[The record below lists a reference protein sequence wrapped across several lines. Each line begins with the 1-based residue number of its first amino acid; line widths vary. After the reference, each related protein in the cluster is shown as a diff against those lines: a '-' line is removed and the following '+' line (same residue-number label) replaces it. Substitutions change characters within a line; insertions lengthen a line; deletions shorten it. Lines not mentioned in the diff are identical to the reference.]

1 MPRGSGFLGALSN
14 GWLLAA
20 GVILLGQAI
29 ILPRLSVPEVNTPA
43 PELENL
49 PRELG
54 PWKISNEASLEP
66 DVLNFLKPDRYI
78 LRDYVNPSRGTSL
91 NLFVAFFEALET
103 TAGPHAPHECL
114 PGNGWLITS
123 TAAPKFHVP
132 GWNRDVQVNQY
143 TMEKDGHRILVVYW
157 YQNDRRVWSH
167 EFQAKLTLLPDLIRY
182 RRSDVSLVRL
192 VTSFDE
198 GGLDQAL
205 ARARAFTGEL
215 FPPLVKTFRAAD

>member
-1 MPRGSGFLGALSN
+1 VPRGSGFLGALSN

-78 LRDYVNPSRGTSL
+78 LRDYVNPSRGTSM
-91 NLFVAFFEALET
+91 NLFVAFFKALET

-157 YQNDRRVWSH
+157 YQNDRRVWSQ
-167 EFQAKLTLLPDLIRY
+167 EVQAKLTLLPDLIRY
-182 RRSDVSLVRL
+182 RRTDGSLVRL
-192 VTSFDE
+192 TTPLEED
-198 GGLDQAL
+198 GTDQAFAM
-205 ARARAFTGEL
+205 ARQFTSLL
-215 FPPLVKTFRAAD
+215 FPSLVRTFRQAG